1 MRPHLYAP
9 GWHGKKGLIRSPED
23 LADSGQDA
31 KKMTNWTSFNF
42 STRNSYFH
50 ALARKAAK
58 RGHIY
63 WNWNWTIASKYMPMI
78 FTLSLPW
85 NQSPAR
91 PEHRHVLCD
100 SERAAF
106 VVGSNIF
113 ASISISK
120 ADHFEKCVVHHHCL
134 GFVAWQTCTCKTSF
148 WSKIWSWHH
157 RSYAQHLV
165 TISIRPP
172 VCSVV
177 PLVYLRHH
185 CVFSNGNQ

>member
-23 LADSGQDA
+23 LADSGQRR

-42 STRNSYFH
+42 STRNPCFH

-63 WNWNWTIASKYMPMI
+63 WNWNWTIASKYMQMI
-78 FTLSLPW
+78 FSENVTVWQCHTPSLPW
-85 NQSPAR
+85 YQSPAR
-91 PEHRHVLCD
+91 AEHRHVLCD

-106 VVGSNIF
+106 VAGSSIF

-120 ADHFEKCVVHHHCL
+120 ADHFENALIIIIVL
-134 GFVAWQTCTCKTSF
+134 E
-148 WSKIWSWHH
+148 SKIPAVMSFMFAHGC
-157 RSYAQHLV
+157 V
-165 TISIRPP
+165 TW
-172 VCSVV
+172 
-177 PLVYLRHH
+177 
-185 CVFSNGNQ
+185 

>member
-1 MRPHLYAP
+1 
-9 GWHGKKGLIRSPED
+9 
-23 LADSGQDA
+23 
-31 KKMTNWTSFNF
+31 MTNWASCNF
-42 STRNSYFH
+42 SSRNSYFH

-63 WNWNWTIASKYMPMI
+63 RNWSCSLASKYMQIISGKNVTVWQCHTP
-78 FTLSLPW
+78 SLARY
-85 NQSPAR
+85 QSPSW
-91 PEHRHVLCD
+91 PEHWHVLCD
-100 SERAAF
+100 SEKAAF